1 MSILLLAIL
10 IGLLSIIIYQDFKSR
25 EISWF
30 LIPLLFIVGIA
41 NALYNINL
49 FEFTSYVGIN
59 LSIIILNL
67 LGVTL
72 FVSLKEKKLKNI
84 IDSYLGLGDVLFFL
98 VLTTIFSPF
107 NFILFFIGSIL
118 ITSIVYVAIILLNK
132 QKQTLIPLAGAMSL
146 LLVIALVVQF
156 IYPSFNFY
164 QDLFIFE

>member
-30 LIPLLFIVGIA
+30 LIPLLFVAGIA
-41 NALYNINL
+41 NALYHIEL

-72 FVSLKEKKLKNI
+72 FISLKEKKLKNI

-118 ITSIVYVAIILLNK
+118 ITSIVYVGVILFK
-132 QKQTLIPLAGAMSL
+132 QQKQTLIPLAGAMSL
-146 LLVIALVVQF
+146 LLVIALVVQY
-156 IYPSFNFY
+156 IHPSFNFY